1 MKKAIIFSVGFAGR
15 AIYRKAKNEYEIIA
29 FIDNNKDI
37 SGTKYENISI
47 YYVNDIGKLEFD
59 VILLGGIWYNNMK
72 EQLLSLG
79 IKDCQI
85 IIIPDSEISYST
97 PMREIATDNAVKKLD
112 TFFQSKNIKYAMG
125 GSALLNAL
133 RHKSLSHATDVDIA
147 IFDYKNLEF
156 LKDNIS
162 ILFPNFEITIKYFEE
177 DSIIRKKGDIR
188 QIGINDDSD
197 EKINLDIFSLF
208 YYGDYALI
216 CYLDS
221 FFYAPKYLVE
231 ETIKYPYKDFH
242 ISIPKNYD
250 QLFTLAYGKDYMTPV
265 KKWSGSDYKCLITRE
280 ELEKLVN
287 KK

>member
-1 MKKAIIFSVGFAGR
+1 MKKVIVFSVGFAGR
-15 AIYRKAKNEYEIIA
+15 AIYRKAKNEYEIVA

-37 SGTKYENISI
+37 SGTKYEDIDI
-47 YYVNDIGKLEFD
+47 YHVDELKNLDFDFILIGGVWED
-59 VILLGGIWYNNMK
+59 SMK
-72 EQLLSLG
+72 KQLLSLG
-79 IKDCQI
+79 VNENKIMQ
-85 IIIPDSEISYST
+85 IPDCDILYST
-97 PMREIATDNAVKKLD
+97 AMREKATDETMKKLD
-112 TFFQSKNIKYAMG
+112 SFLDENNIQYLIP
-125 GSALLNAL
+125 GSGLLNIL
-133 RHKSLSHATDVDIA
+133 RKKSLSCATDVDIV
-147 IFDYKNLEF
+147 IFEYNNLEF
-156 LKDNIS
+156 LKTK
-162 ILFPNFEITIKYFEE
+162 LYELLPNCDINIKYFQE

-188 QIGINDDSD
+188 QISISDNSD
-197 EKINLDIFSLF
+197 EKISFDIFSLF
-208 YYGDYALI
+208 FYGDYALT

-242 ISIPKNYD
+242 VSIPKNYD